1 MGVHSFFHHCN
12 RLAIE
17 GKMNVHPFVSVRY
30 GIQAKPVAFPAFGPL
45 LLDFELRTNYSR
57 YERVKHQ
64 RIG

>member
-1 MGVHSFFHHCN
+1 
-12 RLAIE
+12 
-17 GKMNVHPFVSVRY
+17 MNEHPFASVRCD
-30 GIQAKPVAFPAFGPL
+30 IQVKPVAFLAFGPL